1 MAFLLGLAL
10 GADSAAGIV
19 AGLGAVGGCMGA
31 SELNIWLMLADAGA
45 GGCATAVTKGV
56 VAAAG
61 ARLLF
66 NKQGHQLELNLL
78 VCIQAFLDV
87 FPQLSPT
94 QVGETLSSSKKSL
107 SFS

>member
-1 MAFLLGLAL
+1 MAASTSSFFLFLAFLLGLAL
-10 GADSAAGIV
+10 GADSAAGTV
-19 AGLGAVGGCMGA
+19 AGLGAVGCMGA

-61 ARLLF
+61 VKLLF

-78 VCIQAFLDV
+78 DFI
-87 FPQLSPT
+87 
-94 QVGETLSSSKKSL
+94 
-107 SFS
+107 

>member
-1 MAFLLGLAL
+1 M
-10 GADSAAGIV
+10 GIV
-19 AGLGAVGGCMGA
+19 AGLGAVGCMGA
-31 SELNIWLMLADAGA
+31 SELNIWLMLADAGD

-78 VCIQAFLDV
+78 VYTRELHCWRVDV
-87 FPQLSPT
+87 TICKVHVL
-94 QVGETLSSSKKSL
+94 
-107 SFS
+107 

>member
-1 MAFLLGLAL
+1 MAASTSSFFLFLAFLLGLAL
-10 GADSAAGIV
+10 GADSAAGTV

-61 ARLLF
+61 VRLLVF

-78 VCIQAFLDV
+78 VYIALRLHCLV
-87 FPQLSPT
+87 N
-94 QVGETLSSSKKSL
+94 SL
-107 SFS
+107 GFAQ